1 MTVLT
6 PMTVK
11 WGTALRRLMRQTADA
26 DPARAGERDDIELWR
41 GHLQSSEEALRHLNL
56 GSVGVPEKET
66 DPELCL
72 IKGEV
77 LRRAGDDYNAQ
88 RFLRRAARLS
98 PTRRSASDVAL
109 RAAARDFEFQR
120 IIEEADQAR
129 DAAEWEEAAE
139 LYSAAL
145 RFYPDHYGYVVQLA
159 HCLKEQDQF
168 TEAECHYRSALALGA
183 PRSDVDAHL
192 FFVAEKQGFPVN
204 FDGRWEDAPV
214 DGDPLDEPPTKADV
228 ELVVFLLLGREPALA
243 EIVQLMRSH
252 RSLRSLIAA
261 IVEEGSFASAN
272 PRLLSSARF
281 AAAAIDPE
289 DN

>member
-1 MTVLT
+1 MTVL
-6 PMTVK
+6 PRMAVK
-11 WGTALRRLMRQTADA
+11 RGALAGLLRRFTQPEPPPHRAPADE
-26 DPARAGERDDIELWR
+26 RASDIELWR
-41 GHLQSSEEALRHLNL
+41 GHLRSSEEAFRHLNL

-77 LRRAGDDYNAQ
+77 LRRAGDDYDAQ

-109 RAAARDFEFQR
+109 RATARDFEFQR

-145 RFYPDHYGYVVQLA
+145 RAYPDHCGYVVQLA

-168 TEAECHYRSALALGA
+168 AEAECHYRSA
-183 PRSDVDAHL
+183 
-192 FFVAEKQGFPVN
+192 
-204 FDGRWEDAPV
+204 
-214 DGDPLDEPPTKADV
+214 
-228 ELVVFLLLGREPALA
+228 
-243 EIVQLMRSH
+243 
-252 RSLRSLIAA
+252 
-261 IVEEGSFASAN
+261 
-272 PRLLSSARF
+272 
-281 AAAAIDPE
+281 
-289 DN
+289 